1 MLNLTTKAL
10 SMTAALAFAATGAL
24 AQTAASQ
31 PQPTT
36 ATKTIGVS
44 PQDAKEALQKA
55 KPQADT
61 GTLVRTEPSA
71 ADRAKELSS
80 DAKATVTQPLPK
92 PAPVSRSTAP
102 QQPAHA
108 NPQSGS
114 HAAPEPG
121 DSKNHTT
128 TGTVTNT
135 TTPNAAMGI
144 TGTLPGAAPSNAN
157 ATNTR
162 DNAEKAPGATHTDT
176 MGNRTSSD
184 TPAAK

>member
-10 SMTAALAFAATGAL
+10 SIAAALAFAATGVL

-31 PQPTT
+31 TTTTTTVGVTPQET
-36 ATKTIGVS
+36 
-44 PQDAKEALQKA
+44 QEALQKA

-61 GTLVRTEPSA
+61 GTLVRTDPSA
-71 ADRAKELSS
+71 AERARQLTS
-80 DAKATVTQPLPK
+80 DAKTTKKPHKKPVPVAKHQP
-92 PAPVSRSTAP
+92 
-102 QQPAHA
+102 
-108 NPQSGS
+108 S

-135 TTPNAAMGI
+135 TTPSAAMGI
-144 TGTLPGAAPSNAN
+144 TGTMPGAAPSNAN

-162 DNAEKAPGATHTDT
+162 DNAEKAPGSTAPMDT
-176 MGNRTSSD
+176 MGNRNSGA
-184 TPAAK
+184 PAAK